1 MSEIDAV
8 RKIQDFVDITET
20 VDQHSAF
27 LFNTFGKLYPSKT
40 VEKVSLVTFMTIQID
55 YDDPQI
61 SGIQLRHN
69 LAPNADCAHH
79 E

>member
-40 VEKVSLVTFMTIQID
+40 VEKDSLVTFMTIQID
-55 YDDPQI
+55 YDDTQI
-61 SGIQLRHN
+61 SVIQLRHN
-69 LAPNADCAHH
+69 
-79 E
+79 